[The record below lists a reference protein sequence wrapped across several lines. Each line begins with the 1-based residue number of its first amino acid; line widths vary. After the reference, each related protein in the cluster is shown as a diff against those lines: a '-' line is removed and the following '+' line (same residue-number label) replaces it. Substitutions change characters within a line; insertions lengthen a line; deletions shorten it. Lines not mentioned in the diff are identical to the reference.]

1 MPSTCCMMFYMSR
14 RDRQK
19 GARTMAKKKK
29 NKSTV
34 SDALKAAER
43 QARLQAMADSGG
55 RRAQRAVT
63 FKDRRKEASR
73 KACRGKAA
81 W

>member
-1 MPSTCCMMFYMSR
+1 
-14 RDRQK
+14 
-19 GARTMAKKKK
+19 MAKNKK
-29 NKSTV
+29 NKSLV

-55 RRAQRAVT
+55 RKPNRAAT
-63 FKDRRKEASR
+63 FAGADRKGR
-73 KACRGKAA
+73 KAARGRSYRGD

>member
-1 MPSTCCMMFYMSR
+1 
-14 RDRQK
+14 
-19 GARTMAKKKK
+19 MAKNKK

-55 RRAQRAVT
+55 RRSQRAVT
-63 FKDRRKEASR
+63 FKGADRT
-73 KACRGKAA
+73 GKAA
-81 W
+81 ARGRSYRGDW